1 MQSVHVPENRK
12 ISPFIVLFLIHSV
25 QVGVGVLGYQRIIAK
40 SAGYDAWVSVIIA
53 GLLTNGIVFL
63 IFKIVQTGGGDL
75 IEANRTAFGK
85 WIGKAVDGVYI
96 IYFSLIAVTVCR
108 TYVEVVQV
116 WMYPR
121 LAAWTFAIP
130 FFLLVVYVVTGGFRA
145 VAGVAFFGT
154 VLPAY
159 LVLTFGFTFPF
170 SDFRNLLPIWDHTL
184 LDIVKSTR
192 DMTLSFLGYETLLIF
207 YPYLKDG
214 SKSKKWAHGGLL
226 ITTGFFT
233 ILTLISF
240 AFFSEGQLEKTVWA
254 TLSMWKIVQMPFV
267 ERFEYIGIANW
278 CLIILPNVCIALWC
292 GSRIAKRSFKFNQRK
307 TLIILSVICVI
318 AVSFIKDRA
327 QINLLNDITSKV
339 GFYLNFVYL
348 PFLLFMIYLMKKVRK
363 KQ

>member
-1 MQSVHVPENRK
+1 MQPVPENRK
-12 ISPFIVLFLIHSV
+12 ISPFIVFFLIHSV
-25 QVGVGVLGYQRIIAK
+25 QIGVGILGFQRIIAK
-40 SAGYDAWVSVIIA
+40 SSGYDAWMSVIIA
-53 GLLTNGIVFL
+53 GLLTNVIVFL
-63 IFKIVQTGGGDL
+63 IFKIVQSGGGDL
-75 IEANRTAFGK
+75 TEANRTAFGK
-85 WIGKAVDGVYI
+85 WIGKGLDVMYI
-96 IYFSLIAVTVCR
+96 IYFCLFAVTVCR

-121 LAAWTFAIP
+121 FAVWAFTIP
-130 FFLLVVYVVTGGFRA
+130 FFLLVIYIVSGGLRT

-170 SDFRNLLPIWDHTL
+170 SDFNNLLPVWDHTFL
-184 LDIVKSTR
+184 NIVLSTR

-207 YPYLKDG
+207 YPYLKNG
-214 SKSKKWAHGGLL
+214 EKSKKWAHCGLL
-226 ITTGFFT
+226 ATTGVYT
-233 ILTLISF
+233 VLTLISF

-292 GSRIAKRSFKFNQRK
+292 GSRIAKRSFQLHQRK
-307 TLIILSVICVI
+307 TLIFLSVICVI
-318 AVSFIKDRA
+318 AISLIKDRN
-327 QINLLNDITSKV
+327 QINILNDLTSQV

-348 PFLLFMIYLMKKVRK
+348 PFLLFMILLMKKVRK